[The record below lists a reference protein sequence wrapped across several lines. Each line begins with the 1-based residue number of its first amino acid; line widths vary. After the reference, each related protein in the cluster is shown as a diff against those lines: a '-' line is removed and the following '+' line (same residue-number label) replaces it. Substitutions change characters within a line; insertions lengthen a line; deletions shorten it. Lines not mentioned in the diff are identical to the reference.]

1 MLGGARY
8 NVPTV
13 LVVRGVRLVAR
24 RQEQQVSPHPSVV
37 FVVCRVFLLVA
48 VVGFPGLLVFVFGGR
63 VFLVFLLAFF
73 VRGLLSLVVPVE
85 SLLALVVVVLFVAV
99 LVGRRVRLVV
109 LVLE

>member
-1 MLGGARY
+1 LGGARY
-8 NVPTV
+8 IVPTV
-13 LVVRGVRLVAR
+13 LVVRGVRLVALR
-24 RQEQQVSPHPSVV
+24 REQQVYRRPSVLFEV
-37 FVVCRVFLLVA
+37 RPVFLLVA
-48 VVGFPGLLVFVFGGR
+48 VVGCPGLLVFVFGGR

-99 LVGRRVRLVV
+99 LVGCRVGLVV